1 MLAKASRTPK
11 FSVDV
16 PRAHARLESLLAA
29 RGIDALCVTAQ
40 DAFLSEYT
48 PLANNQR
55 AALSGFTG
63 STGDGLFLAASS
75 RARAAS
81 FPRAFR
87 LFVDGR
93 YHLQADSQ
101 CPADAVEVVKLDL
114 GTSVERALLDSLAA
128 LPSPSRVA
136 YDARRMA
143 LATAQRVR
151 DVCTQ
156 KGHTIVALHEDEV
169 TTALDLPGWRT
180 SAPIEPVAPGL
191 TGRAP
196 AETAAL
202 LLAQARRAA
211 GNVSSVCVASCASDD
226 AAFLLDARGYHLP
239 HLSSVLAYTF
249 LLPGRLVVFLPPE
262 SAAAEMKVASE
273 QAHGAHSL
281 RIEVVRGSLADLAA
295 ALRTAQVTHVLY
307 NDAQMNALLPG
318 FLAEVWPSSQGLGGF
333 RAIESLR
340 ARKTPEELDCF
351 RDSYLRSSR
360 AIARTLRWAK
370 ESVRAH
376 QADAALPLPSETDL
390 AARIEAE
397 YAAEG
402 ALELSFNTI
411 AGTGPHGAI
420 IHYGTPSAEAKLLPG
435 EITLLDSGA
444 YYEPGF
450 ATDCTRVVYNG
461 DAAALAPQPW
471 QREIHTVTVKAW
483 CRGMRATFPL
493 AESGRALDLEVRS
506 VCRAHGHDYGHGT
519 GHGVGIHVHEPG
531 IRLATAST
539 YAMSENACVSMEP
552 GIYLPG
558 KGGVR
563 IENVVRVEARDARL
577 GLYGFENFIWVGLDW
592 DLMDPDLLDEEEK
605 TWLAAYERRCASL
618 GTTITPCP
626 LLARA

>member
-11 FSVDV
+11 FSLDV
-16 PRAHARLESLLAA
+16 ARAHARVDALLAS

-48 PLANNQR
+48 PLPNNQR

-63 STGDGLFLAASS
+63 STGDGVFFASPL
-75 RARAAS
+75 RARASA
-81 FPRAFR
+81 FPRPFR

-93 YHLQADSQ
+93 YHLQADAQ
-101 CPADAVEVVKLDL
+101 CPTNVVEVVKLDL
-114 GTSVERALLDSLAA
+114 GTSVERAMLDTLGV
-128 LPSPSRVA
+128 LPARSRIA
-136 YDARRMA
+136 YDARRMTS
-143 LATAQRVR
+143 ATAGRVR
-151 DVCTQ
+151 EIAEA
-156 KGHTIVALHEDEV
+156 KGHTLVAFLDNEV
-169 TTALDLPGWRT
+169 TNALELPGWRT
-180 SAPIEPVAPGL
+180 ASPIESVAPGL

-202 LLAQARRAA
+202 VLARAQRAA
-211 GNVSSVCVASCASDD
+211 GNVSTVCVASCAPDD

-249 LLPGRLVVFLPPE
+249 LMPGRLVVFLPPE
-262 SAAAEMKVASE
+262 SAAAEMKVPPE
-273 QAHGAHSL
+273 QAHGPHAL
-281 RIEVVRGSLADLAA
+281 RIETVRGSLADLSA
-295 ALRTAQVTHVLY
+295 ALRATAVTHVLF
-307 NDAQMNALLPG
+307 NDAQMNALLPA
-318 FLAEVWPSSQGLGGF
+318 FLAEVWPGSKGVDGF
-333 RAIESLR
+333 RAIEALR
-340 ARKTPEELDCF
+340 ARKTPEELDSF

-370 ESVRAH
+370 DAVRGH
-376 QADAALPLPSETDL
+376 QSDPSRPLPAETDL

-411 AGTGPHGAI
+411 AGTGPNGAV
-420 IHYGTPSAEAKLLPG
+420 IHYGTPSAEARLQPG

-444 YYEPGF
+444 YYDPGF
-450 ATDCTRVVYNG
+450 ATDCTRVIYNG
-461 DAAALAPQPW
+461 DAGVLAPQPW

-539 YAMSENACVSMEP
+539 YTMTENACVSMEP
-552 GIYLPG
+552 GIYLAG

-563 IENVVRVEARDARL
+563 IENVVRVETRDARL
-577 GLYGFENFIWVGLDW
+577 GIYGFENFIWVGLDW
-592 DLMDPDLLDEEEK
+592 DLMDPALLGEEEK
-605 TWLAAYERRCASL
+605 AWLAAYERRCASL
-618 GTTITPCP
+618 GTSLTPCP
-626 LLARA
+626 LLAPG